1 MSNQRRAP
9 AHRRKTSPRGF
20 TVRRL
25 IAVGVGVLVLAAV
38 VTAGI
43 AISDSAGPTKA
54 AALTSTTLS
63 TSTTSATDSSAATS
77 RTPVTFSFVGD
88 MDLGNTPQLPPSPAT
103 YLAAV
108 TPALKADVVFGNLE
122 GTLTNS
128 GADSKCS
135 PVSTEC
141 YAFRNP
147 TSFASI
153 YRTDGFTV
161 INSANN
167 HSDDFGLQGQV
178 STSAAL
184 RAAGLVQAGL
194 PGQIGIVTVGSTKVA
209 FVDFA
214 PYTSTND
221 MLNPTQVAQ
230 LIHRAR
236 NEAPIVVAYMHSG
249 AEGESADHVTGQTE
263 YYVGE
268 NRGNPEA
275 FAKSAIDD
283 GADLVVAS
291 GPHTL
296 RGMEFYKGHLIAYSL
311 GDFASYYNFATIG
324 TLAYSGILHVTL
336 SPTGSF
342 DKASFTSVNLS
353 VPGQPS
359 LQASDASAQFV
370 AQLSAE
376 DFGSAA
382 ARISPHG
389 TIVP

>member
-1 MSNQRRAP
+1 VLA
-9 AHRRKTSPRGF
+9 
-20 TVRRL
+20 
-25 IAVGVGVLVLAAV
+25 IAVGVLMLGALVA
-38 VTAGI
+38 AGI
-43 AISDSAGPTKA
+43 GISSSATTAKA
-54 AALTSTTLS
+54 SASTTLATSTTR
-63 TSTTSATDSSAATS
+63 TTGSGAPAKGA
-77 RTPVTFSFVGD
+77 PVTFSFVGD

-103 YLAAV
+103 YLASVA
-108 TPALKADVVFGNLE
+108 PALKAQVVFGNLE

-135 PVSTEC
+135 AGSTEC

-147 TSFASI
+147 TSFAGI
-153 YRTDGFTV
+153 YRADGFTV

-167 HSDDFGLQGQV
+167 HSSDFGAQGLV

-194 PGQIGIVTVGSTKVA
+194 PGQIGLVRVGATKVA

-214 PYTSTND
+214 PYTMTND
-221 MLNPTQVAQ
+221 MLSPAQEAQ
-230 LIHRAR
+230 LIHQAKS
-236 NEAPIVVAYMHSG
+236 EAAIVVVYMHSG
-249 AEGESADHVTGQTE
+249 AEGELADHVTGQTE

-275 FAKSAIDD
+275 FAKAAIDD

-311 GDFASYYNFATIG
+311 GNFASYYNFATVG
-324 TLAYSGILHVTL
+324 TLAYSGILHVKL
-336 SPTGSF
+336 SPSGAY
-342 DKASFTSVNLS
+342 DAGSFTSVTLTA
-353 VPGQPS
+353 PGQPF
-359 LQASDASAQFV
+359 LQPSDASAKFV
-370 AQLSAE
+370 AQLSSE

-382 ARISPHG
+382 AKISPHG
-389 TIVP
+389 SIFP